1 MRDYLYLSSFIISAI
16 IIAILSID
24 LKFINEKL
32 YQKINYKLFIKSYAL
47 LSIFIIHLLWIFYT
61 FLTEYKEQNYFYG
74 IPPYLLIAYIIL
86 AFSSYSSNEYDK
98 LNELSKFIN
107 KYLNYIIYLYFICI
121 IIVILIPNK
130 YKKSFMN
137 YLIHFMNSKIL
148 HLTQ

>member
-16 IIAILSID
+16 IIFILSID
-24 LKFINEKL
+24 LKFINDNL

-61 FLTEYKEQNYFYG
+61 LLTEYKEQNYFYG
-74 IPPYLLIAYIIL
+74 IPSYLLIAYLIL
-86 AFSSYSSNEYDK
+86 LFSSYSTKEYDN

-121 IIVILIPNK
+121 IIVMLIPNN

-148 HLTQ
+148 NLT